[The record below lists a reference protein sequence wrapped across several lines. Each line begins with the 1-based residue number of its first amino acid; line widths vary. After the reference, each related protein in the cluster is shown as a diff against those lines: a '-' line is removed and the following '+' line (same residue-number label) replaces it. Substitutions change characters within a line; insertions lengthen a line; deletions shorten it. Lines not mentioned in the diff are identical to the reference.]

1 MNVKTFL
8 LGSVIFVA
16 GVVSGYFGCKTKL
29 EKQYRE
35 KYKEESA
42 SLREYYAQLNND
54 IDSDDDSPEEEFEE
68 PEDDPD
74 EDTDAED
81 KISEGVA
88 SDEETAEYVNN
99 LINKMGYAKSK
110 NENRVLINYNKPDID
125 EVAKRLK
132 ETLEKSKHAGNRV
145 FEDMTADLEEYD
157 DDTEDPENVDLEYE
171 AELEQLADEQAK
183 LVAEHKKNKE
193 PYVITSEEYKEHVP
207 GYSHQSLYYY
217 SDDRV
222 LCEDDDAVVDDEEAV
237 VGLDYEDVLEMQTT
251 AWVRNDRLSAMYEIH
266 KIPKSYNIDV
276 LNNIETPREREFR
289 IQGRRKE
296 AMDD

>member
-1 MNVKTFL
+1 MNLKLLITGSIAFL
-8 LGSVIFVA
+8 A
-16 GVVSGYFGCKTKL
+16 GVVSGYFVCKTKL
-29 EKQYRE
+29 EEQYRE
-35 KYKEESA
+35 QYKEEA
-42 SLREYYAQLNND
+42 AELRKYYTD
-54 IDSDDDSPEEEFEE
+54 KGDY
-68 PEDDPD
+68 
-74 EDTDAED
+74 DAED
-81 KISEGVA
+81 VDETGNNENDEESSVEEDESEVKQTIEPA

-99 LINKMGYAKSK
+99 LINKLNYAKSK
-110 NENRVLINYNKPDID
+110 NEPRVLINYNKPDID
-125 EVAKRLK
+125 ELAKKLK
-132 ETLEKSKHAGNRV
+132 EAMKENRIPK
-145 FEDMTADLEEYD
+145 DPTAALEEYED
-157 DDTEDPENVDLEYE
+157 DEEETDAEYE

-193 PYVITSEEYKEHVP
+193 PYLISSEEYKEHVP

-222 LCEDDDAVVDDEEAV
+222 LCEDDDAVVDDEEEV

-266 KIPKSYNIDV
+266 KIPKSYNLDV

-296 AMDD
+296 AMDN